1 MGKEKVIHP
10 SPHRVPGSRVPSRIN
25 PRRNMVRHTV
35 IKLRKTKDKEKK
47 YSKKQGKSKLQIR
60 EHP

>member
-1 MGKEKVIHP
+1 MAENFPNEGKETKKRKVTQVQEVQG
-10 SPHRVPGSRVPSRIN
+10 VPYKIN

-47 YSKKQGKSKLQIR
+47 YSKKQGKSK
-60 EHP
+60 